1 MQIAVQPGIAEG
13 TSLPDGVAEV
23 EQAALAC
30 SGAQPLS
37 VQQLAGLAIRAA
49 DFDAAVKKVQPSVRR
64 EGFATTPDVTWN
76 DVGSLAEVR
85 FLQLLRIT
93 HPKTAFAVPLSPL
106 VKSSNDMHSEDTDCE
121 GVAHCTWMSTSS

>member
-1 MQIAVQPGIAEG
+1 M
-13 TSLPDGVAEV
+13 
-23 EQAALAC
+23 LAS

-37 VQQLAGLAIRAA
+37 MQQLAGLAIRAA

-85 FLQLLRIT
+85 PAVYACNLDKLLKHAQHINSQCKCSADFCFIYFR
-93 HPKTAFAVPLSPL
+93 KGRSFMVEYLPLSR
-106 VKSSNDMHSEDTDCE
+106 
-121 GVAHCTWMSTSS
+121 

>member
-1 MQIAVQPGIAEG
+1 MTLLQPGEAAPLHLRALSV
-13 TSLPDGVAEV
+13 TAKDAA
-23 EQAALAC
+23 AALAN

-85 FLQLLRIT
+85 CAVSRGDRDRSCLSLLNASAESSLLLSGA
-93 HPKTAFAVPLSPL
+93 HFPKSQ
-106 VKSSNDMHSEDTDCE
+106 D
-121 GVAHCTWMSTSS
+121 